1 MLNARIFGPQQL
13 YPAEPG
19 WRAAFFRE
27 GDEPFEMAPVIFWAL
42 VVEEPDEE
50 WDGGM
55 VHSHIAPVILED
67 GAPSHGA
74 MDDLDFYALFAPGEE
89 VTDEDRRESARWAK
103 QRGSGQRVDS
113 LTVVEKP

>member
-27 GDEPFEMAPVIFWAL
+27 GDEPFEMAPVI
-42 VVEEPDEE
+42 
-50 WDGGM
+50 
-55 VHSHIAPVILED
+55 LED

-89 VTDEDRRESARWAK
+89 VTPIDQAAREGWLASRKRRREVKR
-103 QRGSGQRVDS
+103 
-113 LTVVEKP
+113 

>member
-19 WRAAFFRE
+19 WRAAFFHE

-74 MDDLDFYALFAPGEE
+74 MDDLNFYALFAPGEE
-89 VTDEDRRESARWAK
+89 VTPIDQAAREGWLASRKRRREVKR
-103 QRGSGQRVDS
+103 
-113 LTVVEKP
+113 